1 MIAVVA
7 LTRGRTE
14 TGTQGGIDEP
24 EKSVRRDSGPEN
36 L

>member
-1 MIAVVA
+1 MMAIVA
-7 LTRGRTE
+7 LTRARTE
-14 TGTQGGIDEP
+14 TGTQGRIDEP